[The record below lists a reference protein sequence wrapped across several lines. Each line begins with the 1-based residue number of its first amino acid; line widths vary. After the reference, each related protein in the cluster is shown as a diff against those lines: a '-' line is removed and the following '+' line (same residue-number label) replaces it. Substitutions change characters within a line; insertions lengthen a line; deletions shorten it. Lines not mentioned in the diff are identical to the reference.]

1 MFYITKYNYYKN
13 IICKLDIDI
22 PAIEK
27 TGFFNNYKLDLFDLD
42 LSYFTKNE
50 REALIISDHLFR
62 NISNINKNMIFK
74 QIKRAESQWV
84 YKLSVPAYHADRY
97 CPNLEKEFN
106 NIRIPSSLN
115 PTQAK
120 EYRQFFID
128 NKDRYG
134 NKAGLIEP
142 RVFARKLKEKFNL
155 NENLDE
161 LLENHILPE
170 IRENSGVECINI
182 TLEQFIGEI
191 NELINIFKN
200 FIREEQVSASF
211 SAGLDPY
218 IGFYHALDFGRESLA
233 CDLIEPLRPL
243 IDNWCLGLFRQ
254 NILREESFSTT
265 QEGCFLGKAGRV
277 QFYKSYESAVG
288 NWRKMLTENSLDIV
302 NLIKQAD
309 FISSPQRRESEWQTF
324 SNLNEKQWQG
334 LLGRYYFNQ
343 QTMLQDVIFQF

>member
-1 MFYITKYNYYKN
+1 MFYITKHNYYKN
-13 IICKLDIDI
+13 IICKLDIDV

-74 QIKRAESQWV
+74 QIKREESHWV
-84 YKLSVPAYHADRY
+84 YKLSMPAYHADRD
-97 CPNLEKEFN
+97 CPNLAKEFN

-134 NKAGLIEP
+134 NTAGLIEP

-155 NENLDE
+155 NEDLDE

-182 TLEQFIGEI
+182 TLEQFIDEI

-211 SAGLDPY
+211 SRRSWLSTKEDSE
-218 IGFYHALDFGRESLA
+218 LSKEERESMQKVYEQKRIICARILA
-233 CDLIEPLRPL
+233 FHFQHFEKEGFNISENLLEM
-243 IDNWCLGLFRQ
+243 LGF
-254 NILREESFSTT
+254 
-265 QEGCFLGKAGRV
+265 
-277 QFYKSYESAVG
+277 
-288 NWRKMLTENSLDIV
+288 
-302 NLIKQAD
+302 QACPNCCKHIIP
-309 FISSPQRRESEWQTF
+309 F
-324 SNLNEKQWQG
+324 
-334 LLGRYYFNQ
+334 
-343 QTMLQDVIFQF
+343 

>member
-13 IICKLDIDI
+13 IIFKLDIDI

-42 LSYFTKNE
+42 LRYFTKNE

-74 QIKRAESQWV
+74 QIKREESHWV
-84 YKLSVPAYHADRY
+84 YKLSMPAYHADRD
-97 CPNLEKEFN
+97 CPNLAKEFN

-211 SAGLDPY
+211 SRRSWLSTKEDSE
-218 IGFYHALDFGRESLA
+218 LSKEERESMQKVYEQKRRICARILA
-233 CDLIEPLRPL
+233 FHFQHFEKEGFNISENLLEM
-243 IDNWCLGLFRQ
+243 LGF
-254 NILREESFSTT
+254 
-265 QEGCFLGKAGRV
+265 
-277 QFYKSYESAVG
+277 
-288 NWRKMLTENSLDIV
+288 
-302 NLIKQAD
+302 QACPNCCKHIIP
-309 FISSPQRRESEWQTF
+309 F
-324 SNLNEKQWQG
+324 
-334 LLGRYYFNQ
+334 
-343 QTMLQDVIFQF
+343 

>member
-13 IICKLDIDI
+13 IIFKLDIDI
-22 PAIEK
+22 PTIEK
-27 TGFFNNYKLDLFDLD
+27 KGFFSSYKLDLFDLD
-42 LSYFTKNE
+42 LSYFAKNE

-74 QIKRAESQWV
+74 QIKREESHWV
-84 YKLSVPAYHADRY
+84 YKLSMPAYHADRD
-97 CPNLEKEFN
+97 CPNLAKEFN

-128 NKDRYG
+128 NKGRYG

-142 RVFARKLKEKFNL
+142 RVFARKLKENFNL
-155 NENLDE
+155 NEDLDE

-182 TLEQFIGEI
+182 TVEQFIGEI

-211 SAGLDPY
+211 SRRSWLSTKEDSE
-218 IGFYHALDFGRESLA
+218 LSKEERESMQKVYEQKRIICARILA
-233 CDLIEPLRPL
+233 FHFQHFEKEGFNISENLLEM
-243 IDNWCLGLFRQ
+243 LGF
-254 NILREESFSTT
+254 
-265 QEGCFLGKAGRV
+265 
-277 QFYKSYESAVG
+277 
-288 NWRKMLTENSLDIV
+288 
-302 NLIKQAD
+302 QACPNCCKHIIP
-309 FISSPQRRESEWQTF
+309 F
-324 SNLNEKQWQG
+324 
-334 LLGRYYFNQ
+334 
-343 QTMLQDVIFQF
+343 

>member
-13 IICKLDIDI
+13 IIFKLDIDI

-74 QIKRAESQWV
+74 QIKREESHWV
-84 YKLSVPAYHADRY
+84 YKLSMPAYHADRH
-97 CPNLEKEFN
+97 CPNLAKEFN

-115 PTQAK
+115 STQAK

-134 NKAGLIEP
+134 NTAGLIEP

-155 NENLDE
+155 NEELDE

-182 TLEQFIGEI
+182 TLEQFIDEI

-211 SAGLDPY
+211 SRRSWLSTKEDSE
-218 IGFYHALDFGRESLA
+218 LSKEERESMQKVYEQKRIICARILA
-233 CDLIEPLRPL
+233 FHFQHFEKEGFNISENLLEM
-243 IDNWCLGLFRQ
+243 LGF
-254 NILREESFSTT
+254 
-265 QEGCFLGKAGRV
+265 
-277 QFYKSYESAVG
+277 
-288 NWRKMLTENSLDIV
+288 
-302 NLIKQAD
+302 QACPNCCKHIIP
-309 FISSPQRRESEWQTF
+309 F
-324 SNLNEKQWQG
+324 
-334 LLGRYYFNQ
+334 
-343 QTMLQDVIFQF
+343 

>member
-13 IICKLDIDI
+13 IICKLDIDV
-22 PAIEK
+22 PMIEK
-27 TGFFNNYKLDLFDLD
+27 TGFFSSYKLDLFDLD
-42 LSYFTKNE
+42 LSYFAKNE

-74 QIKRAESQWV
+74 QIKREESHWV
-84 YKLSVPAYHADRY
+84 YKLSMPAYHADRD
-97 CPNLEKEFN
+97 CPNLAKEFN

-155 NENLDE
+155 NEDLDE

-182 TLEQFIGEI
+182 TVEQSIREI
-191 NELINIFKN
+191 NELIDIFKD
-200 FIREEQVSASF
+200 FIKTENISASF
-211 SAGLDPY
+211 SHRSWLSTKADSELSKEE
-218 IGFYHALDFGRESLA
+218 RESMQKVYEQKRRICFRILA
-233 CDLIEPLRPL
+233 
-243 IDNWCLGLFRQ
+243 FHFQ
-254 NILREESFSTT
+254 HF
-265 QEGCFLGKAGRV
+265 
-277 QFYKSYESAVG
+277 
-288 NWRKMLTENSLDIV
+288 
-302 NLIKQAD
+302 
-309 FISSPQRRESEWQTF
+309 
-324 SNLNEKQWQG
+324 EKQG
-334 LLGRYYFNQ
+334 FNISKNLLE
-343 QTMLQDVIFQF
+343 MLGFQACGNCC

>member
-13 IICKLDIDI
+13 IIFKLDIDI

-74 QIKRAESQWV
+74 QIKREESHWV
-84 YKLSVPAYHADRY
+84 YKLSMPAYHADRH
-97 CPNLEKEFN
+97 CPNLAKEFN

-134 NKAGLIEP
+134 NTADFIEP

-155 NENLDE
+155 NEDLDE

-182 TLEQFIGEI
+182 TLEQFIDGI

-200 FIREEQVSASF
+200 FIREEQVLASF
-211 SAGLDPY
+211 SRRSLLSTKEDSE
-218 IGFYHALDFGRESLA
+218 LSKEERESMQKVYEQKRRICARILA
-233 CDLIEPLRPL
+233 FHFQHFEKEGFNISENLLEM
-243 IDNWCLGLFRQ
+243 LGF
-254 NILREESFSTT
+254 
-265 QEGCFLGKAGRV
+265 
-277 QFYKSYESAVG
+277 
-288 NWRKMLTENSLDIV
+288 
-302 NLIKQAD
+302 QACPNCCKHIIP
-309 FISSPQRRESEWQTF
+309 F
-324 SNLNEKQWQG
+324 
-334 LLGRYYFNQ
+334 
-343 QTMLQDVIFQF
+343 

>member
-13 IICKLDIDI
+13 IIFKLDIDI

-74 QIKRAESQWV
+74 QIKREESHWV
-84 YKLSVPAYHADRY
+84 YKLSMPAYHADRH
-97 CPNLEKEFN
+97 CPNLAKEFN

-182 TLEQFIGEI
+182 TIEQFIGEI

-211 SAGLDPY
+211 SRRSWLSTKADSELSKEE
-218 IGFYHALDFGRESLA
+218 RESMQKVYEQKRIICARILA
-233 CDLIEPLRPL
+233 FHFQHFEKEGFNISENLLEM
-243 IDNWCLGLFRQ
+243 LGF
-254 NILREESFSTT
+254 
-265 QEGCFLGKAGRV
+265 
-277 QFYKSYESAVG
+277 
-288 NWRKMLTENSLDIV
+288 
-302 NLIKQAD
+302 QACPNCCKHIIP
-309 FISSPQRRESEWQTF
+309 F
-324 SNLNEKQWQG
+324 
-334 LLGRYYFNQ
+334 
-343 QTMLQDVIFQF
+343 

>member
-13 IICKLDIDI
+13 IIFKLDIDI

-74 QIKRAESQWV
+74 QIKREESHWV
-84 YKLSVPAYHADRY
+84 YKLSMPAYHADRH
-97 CPNLEKEFN
+97 CPNLAKEFN

-134 NKAGLIEP
+134 NTADFIEP

-155 NENLDE
+155 NEDLDE

-182 TLEQFIGEI
+182 TLEQFIDEI

-211 SAGLDPY
+211 SRRSWLSTKEDSE
-218 IGFYHALDFGRESLA
+218 LSKEERESMQKVYEQKRRICARILA
-233 CDLIEPLRPL
+233 FHFQHFEKEGFNISENLLEM
-243 IDNWCLGLFRQ
+243 LGF
-254 NILREESFSTT
+254 
-265 QEGCFLGKAGRV
+265 
-277 QFYKSYESAVG
+277 
-288 NWRKMLTENSLDIV
+288 
-302 NLIKQAD
+302 QACPNCCKHIIP
-309 FISSPQRRESEWQTF
+309 F
-324 SNLNEKQWQG
+324 
-334 LLGRYYFNQ
+334 
-343 QTMLQDVIFQF
+343 

>member
-13 IICKLDIDI
+13 IIFKLDIDI

-42 LSYFTKNE
+42 LRYFTKNE

-74 QIKRAESQWV
+74 QIKREESHWV
-84 YKLSVPAYHADRY
+84 YKLSMPAYHADRD
-97 CPNLEKEFN
+97 CPNLAKEFN

-182 TLEQFIGEI
+182 TLEQFIDEI

-211 SAGLDPY
+211 SRRSWLSTKEDSE
-218 IGFYHALDFGRESLA
+218 LSKEERESMQKVYEQKRRICARILA
-233 CDLIEPLRPL
+233 FHFQHFEKEGFNISENLLEM
-243 IDNWCLGLFRQ
+243 LGF
-254 NILREESFSTT
+254 
-265 QEGCFLGKAGRV
+265 
-277 QFYKSYESAVG
+277 
-288 NWRKMLTENSLDIV
+288 
-302 NLIKQAD
+302 QACPNCCKHIIP
-309 FISSPQRRESEWQTF
+309 F
-324 SNLNEKQWQG
+324 
-334 LLGRYYFNQ
+334 
-343 QTMLQDVIFQF
+343 

>member
-13 IICKLDIDI
+13 IIFKLDIDI
-22 PAIEK
+22 LAIEK

-74 QIKRAESQWV
+74 QIKREESHWV
-84 YKLSVPAYHADRY
+84 YKLSMPAYHADRH

-182 TLEQFIGEI
+182 TLEQFIDEI

-211 SAGLDPY
+211 SRRSWLSTKEDSE
-218 IGFYHALDFGRESLA
+218 LSKEERESMQKVYEQKRIICARILA
-233 CDLIEPLRPL
+233 FHFQHFEKEGFNISENLLEM
-243 IDNWCLGLFRQ
+243 LGF
-254 NILREESFSTT
+254 
-265 QEGCFLGKAGRV
+265 
-277 QFYKSYESAVG
+277 
-288 NWRKMLTENSLDIV
+288 
-302 NLIKQAD
+302 QAC
-309 FISSPQRRESEWQTF
+309 
-324 SNLNEKQWQG
+324 SNCCKHIIP
-334 LLGRYYFNQ
+334 F
-343 QTMLQDVIFQF
+343 

>member
-13 IICKLDIDI
+13 IIFKLDIDI

-50 REALIISDHLFR
+50 REALIINDHLFR

-74 QIKRAESQWV
+74 QIKREESHWV
-84 YKLSVPAYHADRY
+84 YKLSMSAYHADRH

-115 PTQAK
+115 STQAK

-134 NKAGLIEP
+134 NTAGLIEP

-155 NENLDE
+155 NEDLDE
-161 LLENHILPE
+161 LLENHILPK

-182 TLEQFIGEI
+182 TLEQFIDEI

-211 SAGLDPY
+211 SRRSWLSTKEDSE
-218 IGFYHALDFGRESLA
+218 LSKEERESMQKVYEQKRRICARILA
-233 CDLIEPLRPL
+233 FHFQHFEKEGFNISENLLEM
-243 IDNWCLGLFRQ
+243 LGF
-254 NILREESFSTT
+254 
-265 QEGCFLGKAGRV
+265 
-277 QFYKSYESAVG
+277 
-288 NWRKMLTENSLDIV
+288 
-302 NLIKQAD
+302 QACPNCCKHIIP
-309 FISSPQRRESEWQTF
+309 F
-324 SNLNEKQWQG
+324 
-334 LLGRYYFNQ
+334 
-343 QTMLQDVIFQF
+343 

>member
-13 IICKLDIDI
+13 IIFKLDIDI

-50 REALIISDHLFR
+50 RESLIISDHLFR

-74 QIKRAESQWV
+74 QIKREESHWV
-84 YKLSVPAYHADRY
+84 YKLSMPAYHADRH
-97 CPNLEKEFN
+97 CPNLAKEFN

-115 PTQAK
+115 PIQAK

-155 NENLDE
+155 NEDLDE

-182 TLEQFIGEI
+182 TLEQFIDEI

-200 FIREEQVSASF
+200 FISEEQVSASF
-211 SAGLDPY
+211 SRRSWLSTKADSELSKEE
-218 IGFYHALDFGRESLA
+218 RESMQKVYEQKRIICARILA
-233 CDLIEPLRPL
+233 FHFQHFEKEGFNISENLLEM
-243 IDNWCLGLFRQ
+243 LGF
-254 NILREESFSTT
+254 
-265 QEGCFLGKAGRV
+265 
-277 QFYKSYESAVG
+277 
-288 NWRKMLTENSLDIV
+288 
-302 NLIKQAD
+302 QAC
-309 FISSPQRRESEWQTF
+309 
-324 SNLNEKQWQG
+324 SNCCKHIIP
-334 LLGRYYFNQ
+334 F
-343 QTMLQDVIFQF
+343 

>member
-13 IICKLDIDI
+13 IICKLDIDV
-22 PAIEK
+22 PMIEK
-27 TGFFNNYKLDLFDLD
+27 TGFFSSYKLDLFDLD
-42 LSYFTKNE
+42 LSYFAKNE

-74 QIKRAESQWV
+74 QLKREESHWV
-84 YKLSVPAYHADRY
+84 YKLSMPAYHADRH
-97 CPNLEKEFN
+97 CPNLAKEFN

-115 PTQAK
+115 PKQAK

-211 SAGLDPY
+211 SRRSWLSTKEDSE
-218 IGFYHALDFGRESLA
+218 LSKEERESMQKVYEQKRIICARILA
-233 CDLIEPLRPL
+233 FHFQHFEKEGFNISENLLEM
-243 IDNWCLGLFRQ
+243 LGF
-254 NILREESFSTT
+254 
-265 QEGCFLGKAGRV
+265 
-277 QFYKSYESAVG
+277 
-288 NWRKMLTENSLDIV
+288 
-302 NLIKQAD
+302 QACPNCCKHIIP
-309 FISSPQRRESEWQTF
+309 F
-324 SNLNEKQWQG
+324 
-334 LLGRYYFNQ
+334 
-343 QTMLQDVIFQF
+343 

>member
-13 IICKLDIDI
+13 IIFKLDIDI

-74 QIKRAESQWV
+74 QIKREESHWV
-84 YKLSVPAYHADRY
+84 YKLSMPAYHADRD
-97 CPNLEKEFN
+97 CPNLAKEFN

-134 NKAGLIEP
+134 NTAGLIEP

-155 NENLDE
+155 NEDLDE

-182 TLEQFIGEI
+182 TLEQFIDEI

-211 SAGLDPY
+211 SRRSWLSTKEDSE
-218 IGFYHALDFGRESLA
+218 LSKEERESMQKVYEQKRIICARILA
-233 CDLIEPLRPL
+233 FHFQHFEKEGFNISENLLEM
-243 IDNWCLGLFRQ
+243 LGF
-254 NILREESFSTT
+254 
-265 QEGCFLGKAGRV
+265 
-277 QFYKSYESAVG
+277 
-288 NWRKMLTENSLDIV
+288 
-302 NLIKQAD
+302 QAC
-309 FISSPQRRESEWQTF
+309 
-324 SNLNEKQWQG
+324 SNCCKHIIP
-334 LLGRYYFNQ
+334 F
-343 QTMLQDVIFQF
+343 

>member
-13 IICKLDIDI
+13 IIFKLDIDI

-42 LSYFTKNE
+42 LRYFTKNE

-74 QIKRAESQWV
+74 QIKREESHWV
-84 YKLSVPAYHADRY
+84 YKLSMPAYHADRH
-97 CPNLEKEFN
+97 CPNLAKEFN

-115 PTQAK
+115 PIQAK

-155 NENLDE
+155 NEDLDE

-182 TLEQFIGEI
+182 TLEQFIDEI

-211 SAGLDPY
+211 SRRSWLSTKEDSE
-218 IGFYHALDFGRESLA
+218 LSKEERESMQKVYEQKRIICARILA
-233 CDLIEPLRPL
+233 FHFQHFEKEGFNISENLLEM
-243 IDNWCLGLFRQ
+243 LGF
-254 NILREESFSTT
+254 
-265 QEGCFLGKAGRV
+265 
-277 QFYKSYESAVG
+277 
-288 NWRKMLTENSLDIV
+288 
-302 NLIKQAD
+302 QACPNCCKHIIP
-309 FISSPQRRESEWQTF
+309 F
-324 SNLNEKQWQG
+324 
-334 LLGRYYFNQ
+334 
-343 QTMLQDVIFQF
+343 

>member
-13 IICKLDIDI
+13 IIFKLDIDI

-42 LSYFTKNE
+42 LRYFTKNE

-74 QIKRAESQWV
+74 QIKREESHWV
-84 YKLSVPAYHADRY
+84 YKLSMPAYHADRD
-97 CPNLEKEFN
+97 CPNLAKEFN

-142 RVFARKLKEKFNL
+142 RVFARKLKEKFDL
-155 NENLDE
+155 NEDLDE

-182 TLEQFIGEI
+182 TLEQFIDEI

-211 SAGLDPY
+211 SRRSWLSTKEDSE
-218 IGFYHALDFGRESLA
+218 LSKEERESMQKVYEQKRRICARILA
-233 CDLIEPLRPL
+233 FHFQHFEKEGFNISENLLEM
-243 IDNWCLGLFRQ
+243 LGF
-254 NILREESFSTT
+254 
-265 QEGCFLGKAGRV
+265 
-277 QFYKSYESAVG
+277 
-288 NWRKMLTENSLDIV
+288 
-302 NLIKQAD
+302 QACPNCCKHIIP
-309 FISSPQRRESEWQTF
+309 F
-324 SNLNEKQWQG
+324 
-334 LLGRYYFNQ
+334 
-343 QTMLQDVIFQF
+343 

>member
-13 IICKLDIDI
+13 IIFKLDIDI

-50 REALIISDHLFR
+50 REALIINDHLFR

-74 QIKRAESQWV
+74 QIKREESHWV
-84 YKLSVPAYHADRY
+84 YKLSMPAYHADRH
-97 CPNLEKEFN
+97 CPNLAKEFN

-134 NKAGLIEP
+134 NTAGLIEP

-155 NENLDE
+155 NEELDE

-182 TLEQFIGEI
+182 TLEQFIDEI

-211 SAGLDPY
+211 SRRSWLSTKEDSE
-218 IGFYHALDFGRESLA
+218 LSKEERESMQKVYEQKRIICARILA
-233 CDLIEPLRPL
+233 FHFQHFEKEGFNISENLLEM
-243 IDNWCLGLFRQ
+243 LGF
-254 NILREESFSTT
+254 
-265 QEGCFLGKAGRV
+265 
-277 QFYKSYESAVG
+277 
-288 NWRKMLTENSLDIV
+288 
-302 NLIKQAD
+302 QACPNCCKHIIP
-309 FISSPQRRESEWQTF
+309 F
-324 SNLNEKQWQG
+324 
-334 LLGRYYFNQ
+334 
-343 QTMLQDVIFQF
+343 

>member
-13 IICKLDIDI
+13 IIFKLDIDI

-50 REALIISDHLFR
+50 REALIINDHLFR

-74 QIKRAESQWV
+74 QIKREESHWV
-84 YKLSVPAYHADRY
+84 YKLSMPAYHADRH

-106 NIRIPSSLN
+106 NIRIPSCLN
-115 PTQAK
+115 STQAK

-134 NKAGLIEP
+134 NTAGLIEP

-155 NENLDE
+155 NEDLDE
-161 LLENHILPE
+161 LLENHILPK

-182 TLEQFIGEI
+182 TLEQFIDEI

-211 SAGLDPY
+211 SRRSWLSTKEDSE
-218 IGFYHALDFGRESLA
+218 LSKEERESMQKVYEQKRRICARILA
-233 CDLIEPLRPL
+233 FHFQHFEKEGFNISENLLEM
-243 IDNWCLGLFRQ
+243 LGF
-254 NILREESFSTT
+254 
-265 QEGCFLGKAGRV
+265 
-277 QFYKSYESAVG
+277 
-288 NWRKMLTENSLDIV
+288 
-302 NLIKQAD
+302 QACPNCCKHIIP
-309 FISSPQRRESEWQTF
+309 F
-324 SNLNEKQWQG
+324 
-334 LLGRYYFNQ
+334 
-343 QTMLQDVIFQF
+343 

>member
-13 IICKLDIDI
+13 IIFKLDIDI

-74 QIKRAESQWV
+74 QIKREENHWV
-84 YKLSVPAYHADRY
+84 YKLSMPAYHADRH

-106 NIRIPSSLN
+106 NIRIPSYLN

-128 NKDRYG
+128 NKGRYG

-142 RVFARKLKEKFNL
+142 RVFARKLKENFNL
-155 NENLDE
+155 NEDLDE

-182 TLEQFIGEI
+182 TVEQFIGEI

-211 SAGLDPY
+211 SRRSWLSTKADSELSKEE
-218 IGFYHALDFGRESLA
+218 RESMQKVYEQKRRICARILA
-233 CDLIEPLRPL
+233 FHFQHFEKEGFNISENLLEM
-243 IDNWCLGLFRQ
+243 LGF
-254 NILREESFSTT
+254 
-265 QEGCFLGKAGRV
+265 
-277 QFYKSYESAVG
+277 
-288 NWRKMLTENSLDIV
+288 
-302 NLIKQAD
+302 QACPNCCKHIIP
-309 FISSPQRRESEWQTF
+309 F
-324 SNLNEKQWQG
+324 
-334 LLGRYYFNQ
+334 
-343 QTMLQDVIFQF
+343 

>member
-13 IICKLDIDI
+13 IICKLDIDV
-22 PAIEK
+22 PMIEK
-27 TGFFNNYKLDLFDLD
+27 TGFFSSYKLDLFDLD
-42 LSYFTKNE
+42 LSYFAKNE

-74 QIKRAESQWV
+74 QIKREESHWV
-84 YKLSVPAYHADRY
+84 YKLSMPAYHADRH
-97 CPNLEKEFN
+97 CPNLVKEFN

-211 SAGLDPY
+211 SRRSWLSTKADSELSKEE
-218 IGFYHALDFGRESLA
+218 RESMQKVYEQKRIICARILA
-233 CDLIEPLRPL
+233 FHFQHFEKEGFNISENLLEM
-243 IDNWCLGLFRQ
+243 LGF
-254 NILREESFSTT
+254 
-265 QEGCFLGKAGRV
+265 
-277 QFYKSYESAVG
+277 
-288 NWRKMLTENSLDIV
+288 
-302 NLIKQAD
+302 QACPNCCKHIIP
-309 FISSPQRRESEWQTF
+309 F
-324 SNLNEKQWQG
+324 
-334 LLGRYYFNQ
+334 
-343 QTMLQDVIFQF
+343 

>member
-13 IICKLDIDI
+13 IIFKLDIDI

-50 REALIISDHLFR
+50 REMLIISDHLFR

-155 NENLDE
+155 SEDLDE

-170 IRENSGVECINI
+170 IRENSGVECVKI
-182 TLEQFIGEI
+182 TVEQFIGEI
-191 NELINIFKN
+191 NELIDIFKN
-200 FIREEQVSASF
+200 FISEEQVSASF
-211 SAGLDPY
+211 SRRSWLSTKADSELSKEE
-218 IGFYHALDFGRESLA
+218 RESMQKVYEQKRRICARILA
-233 CDLIEPLRPL
+233 FHFQHFEKEGFNISENLLEM
-243 IDNWCLGLFRQ
+243 LGF
-254 NILREESFSTT
+254 
-265 QEGCFLGKAGRV
+265 
-277 QFYKSYESAVG
+277 
-288 NWRKMLTENSLDIV
+288 
-302 NLIKQAD
+302 QACPNCCKHIIP
-309 FISSPQRRESEWQTF
+309 F
-324 SNLNEKQWQG
+324 
-334 LLGRYYFNQ
+334 
-343 QTMLQDVIFQF
+343 

>member
-13 IICKLDIDI
+13 IIFKLDIDI

-74 QIKRAESQWV
+74 QIKREESHWV
-84 YKLSVPAYHADRY
+84 YKLSMPAYHADRD
-97 CPNLEKEFN
+97 CPNLAKEFN

-155 NENLDE
+155 NEDLDE

-182 TLEQFIGEI
+182 TLEQFIDEI

-211 SAGLDPY
+211 SRRSWLSTKEDSE
-218 IGFYHALDFGRESLA
+218 LSKEERESMQKVYEQKRIICARILA
-233 CDLIEPLRPL
+233 FHFQHFEKEGFNISENLLEM
-243 IDNWCLGLFRQ
+243 LGF
-254 NILREESFSTT
+254 
-265 QEGCFLGKAGRV
+265 
-277 QFYKSYESAVG
+277 
-288 NWRKMLTENSLDIV
+288 
-302 NLIKQAD
+302 QACPNCCKHIIP
-309 FISSPQRRESEWQTF
+309 F
-324 SNLNEKQWQG
+324 
-334 LLGRYYFNQ
+334 
-343 QTMLQDVIFQF
+343 

>member
-13 IICKLDIDI
+13 IIFKLDIDI

-50 REALIISDHLFR
+50 REALIINDHLFR

-74 QIKRAESQWV
+74 QIKREESHWV
-84 YKLSVPAYHADRY
+84 YKLSMPAYHADRH

-115 PTQAK
+115 STQAK

-134 NKAGLIEP
+134 NTAGLIEP

-155 NENLDE
+155 NEDLDE
-161 LLENHILPE
+161 LLENHILPK

-182 TLEQFIGEI
+182 TLEQFIDEI

-211 SAGLDPY
+211 SRRSWLSTKEDSE
-218 IGFYHALDFGRESLA
+218 LSKEERESMQKVYEQKRIICARILA
-233 CDLIEPLRPL
+233 FHFQHFEKEGFNISENLLEM
-243 IDNWCLGLFRQ
+243 LGF
-254 NILREESFSTT
+254 
-265 QEGCFLGKAGRV
+265 
-277 QFYKSYESAVG
+277 
-288 NWRKMLTENSLDIV
+288 
-302 NLIKQAD
+302 QACPNCCKHIIP
-309 FISSPQRRESEWQTF
+309 F
-324 SNLNEKQWQG
+324 
-334 LLGRYYFNQ
+334 
-343 QTMLQDVIFQF
+343 

>member
-13 IICKLDIDI
+13 IIFKLDIDI

-42 LSYFTKNE
+42 LSYFAKNE

-74 QIKRAESQWV
+74 QIKREESHWV
-84 YKLSVPAYHADRY
+84 YKLSMPAYHADRH
-97 CPNLEKEFN
+97 CPNLAKEFN

-211 SAGLDPY
+211 SRRSWLSTKEDSE
-218 IGFYHALDFGRESLA
+218 LSKEERESMQKVYEQKRIICARILA
-233 CDLIEPLRPL
+233 FHFQHFEKEGFNISENLLEM
-243 IDNWCLGLFRQ
+243 LGF
-254 NILREESFSTT
+254 
-265 QEGCFLGKAGRV
+265 
-277 QFYKSYESAVG
+277 
-288 NWRKMLTENSLDIV
+288 
-302 NLIKQAD
+302 QACPNCCKHIIP
-309 FISSPQRRESEWQTF
+309 F
-324 SNLNEKQWQG
+324 
-334 LLGRYYFNQ
+334 
-343 QTMLQDVIFQF
+343 